1 MNKFLYAR
9 LRAGISAILMMFGV
23 SATSAPQTTTSGA
36 TGKAGIHPWLDVGAC
51 VEADVLI
58 DGQLMAQMQYL
69 AEASGLQRR
78 PAIVFDLPIGL
89 KHLRLTGRLISPDAK
104 VIPFDRTWAVHD
116 CASVSAPLYDRSL
129 QWIER
134 VRGLQE
140 STGGVTVADYNE
152 EQRTAA
158 DKAFAALEKQL
169 DRALPAPLRELGKAH
184 ITVWE
189 YSYFLPLTE
198 MTTVTQMLLGEW
210 DYEETGEDGLDEI
223 LSPEV
228 RARYDRS
235 LMVFIETGDGL
246 GGLAWDPTPD
256 DLDGADQG
264 VWFWLHQDDIDS
276 PDLLLDEDNHPRDAE
291 AAMSNALQRF
301 GLSDE
306 EDNIGSHEKELLV
319 DTAHPRNLLQLNF
332 TDDKP
337 RLWMRSY
344 DYHYSLY

>member
-1 MNKFLYAR
+1 MNKSWYAR
-9 LRAGISAILMMFGV
+9 LCSGMFAM
-23 SATSAPQTTTSGA
+23 SPIPDALAATASTGA
-36 TGKAGIHPWLDVGAC
+36 GKAGIHPWLDVGAR

-58 DGQLMAQMQYL
+58 DGQWMAQMQYL
-69 AEASGLQRR
+69 AEALGLPRR
-78 PAIVFDLPIGL
+78 PAIVFDLPVGL
-89 KHLRLTGRLISPDAK
+89 KRLSLNGRLIAPDGK
-104 VIPFDRTWAVHD
+104 VRPFKRTWAVHD
-116 CASVSAPLYDRSL
+116 CAPVSAPLYNRSL
-129 QWIER
+129 PWIER

-158 DKAFAALEKQL
+158 DEAFDALEKQL
-169 DRALPAPLRELGKAH
+169 GRALPATLRELGKAH

-189 YSYFLPLTE
+189 DSYFVPLTE
-198 MTTVTQMLLGEW
+198 MRTVTQGLYEW
-210 DYEETGEDGLDEI
+210 GHDETGEDSLDEI

-235 LMVFIETGDGL
+235 LLVFVEVGDGY

-256 DLDGADQG
+256 DLDGAEQG

-276 PDLLLDEDNHPRDAE
+276 PDLLLDDNDHPRDAE
-291 AAMSNALQRF
+291 AAMSNVLQRF
-301 GLSDE
+301 VLSSCEDE
-306 EDNIGSHEKELLV
+306 IGSYEKELLV

-337 RLWMRSY
+337 RLWLRSY